1 MPCGT
6 DTLAVAVRQ
15 DCGGDCTEHRRPYI
29 WQQAPQGQA
38 WGGWAWQGRREQAA
52 QAHERKN
59 SAQLQREPIRVGKL
73 GYNHGFASEV
83 FHPVPCALGHQEKT
97 SKAASKKLL
106 ILFLAL
112 IFVAYN
118 LVSVGM

>member
-1 MPCGT
+1 MYGSTRAARIDGNRRRRGGPGEGGGPGT
-6 DTLAVAVRQ
+6 GER
-15 DCGGDCTEHRRPYI
+15 GGERPRKRMN
-29 WQQAPQGQA
+29 A
-38 WGGWAWQGRREQAA
+38 
-52 QAHERKN
+52 KN
-59 SAQLQREPIRVGKL
+59 SAQLQREPFRVRKF

-97 SKAASKKLL
+97 SKAASKKVAD
-106 ILFLAL
+106 FVLAL